1 MADLEVVADLD
12 SASCQ
17 RDGNTVQ
24 TTFSFSPFRM
34 TVFPDG
40 AYDVG
45 LVCSVLVC
53 SVLVCFVL
61 VCSVLVCSVLVCSV
75 LVCSVLVCVI
85 KPTCDKANM

>member
-34 TVFPDG
+34 TVFADG
-40 AYDVG
+40 AYDVM
-45 LVCSVLVC
+45 
-53 SVLVCFVL
+53 
-61 VCSVLVCSVLVCSV
+61 
-75 LVCSVLVCVI
+75 
-85 KPTCDKANM
+85 AHM